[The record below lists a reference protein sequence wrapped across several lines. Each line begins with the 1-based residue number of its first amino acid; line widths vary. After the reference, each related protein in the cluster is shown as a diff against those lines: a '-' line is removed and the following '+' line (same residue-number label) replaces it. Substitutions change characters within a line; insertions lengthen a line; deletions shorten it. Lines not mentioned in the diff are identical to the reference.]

1 MGVDMAESTELRN
14 QVAGPPAAPAAA
26 KQGPG
31 AWAKFRH
38 GVQRSIFWSYER
50 GSWQYDIIVAV
61 ILAFI
66 FLTPRSLF
74 QRDPNLGMVDLRHVQ
89 GVVEIAH
96 DKTQH
101 TYVIDARL
109 VQFRSSVQPAEAV
122 KNILQERLGRP
133 SRVVSVEPVR
143 DQEGVLLSY
152 RAVVEQ

>member
-1 MGVDMAESTELRN
+1 MAESTELRDHVAAPSSAPV
-14 QVAGPPAAPAAA
+14 VAGH
-26 KQGPG
+26 GPG
-31 AWAKFRH
+31 AWARFKL
-38 GVQRSIFWSYER
+38 GVQRAVFWSYER

-66 FLTPRSLF
+66 FLTPHSWF

-96 DKTQH
+96 DKTRH

-109 VQFRSSVQPAEAV
+109 VQFRSSVQPAAAV
-122 KNILQERLGRP
+122 QEILQERLGRP
-133 SRVVSVEPVR
+133 YRVVSVEPVH
-143 DQEGVLLSY
+143 DQEGVILSY